1 MSCKIKRNWILN
13 LKHFVIIITLL
24 FGYACK
30 QEPLK
35 LSEITAKRLQI
46 DRTQNQIDA
55 IDTFIAP
62 FRSRINTVLDS
73 TLAYAPKTLTKDDG
87 SLNSSAGNLMA
98 DIVGSEANSIFNKR
112 TDKNID
118 FVLLNHGG
126 IRSII
131 SKGNV
136 SARTAYQV
144 MPFENTIVVVE
155 LSGASVLEL
164 AAYLTKSKRAHPI
177 SGMQLIID
185 KNDEIKSLQVQD
197 KSVEKNR
204 SYYVA
209 TSNYLVSG
217 GDNMVFFKNA
227 ISITETDYLIRNA
240 MIDYFKKVDTLKA
253 AVDNRFIKLPKS

>member
-1 MSCKIKRNWILN
+1 MSCKIKRNWNLN
-13 LKHFVIIITLL
+13 LKHFVLFIT
-24 FGYACK
+24 FVFCFACK

-35 LSEITAKRLQI
+35 LTEIETKRLQI
-46 DRTQNQIDA
+46 DSSLTQIDVL
-55 IDTFIAP
+55 DSFVAP
-62 FRSRINTVLDS
+62 FRTRINTVLDS
-73 TLAYAPKTLTKDDG
+73 ALAYAPKTLTKDDG
-87 SLNSSAGNLMA
+87 VLNSSAGNLMA
-98 DIVGSEANSIFNKR
+98 DIVWSEANPIFKKR
-112 TDKNID
+112 TNKNID

-126 IRSII
+126 IRAII

-155 LSGASVLEL
+155 LSGNSVREL
-164 AAYLTKSKRAHPI
+164 ATYLTKSKRAHPI
-177 SGMQLIID
+177 SGMQLIMN
-185 KNDEIKSLQVQD
+185 KNDELKSLKIRD
-197 KSVEKNR
+197 KPLEKNR
-204 SYYVA
+204 SYYIA

-253 AVDNRFIKLPKS
+253 AVDNRFIKLPE